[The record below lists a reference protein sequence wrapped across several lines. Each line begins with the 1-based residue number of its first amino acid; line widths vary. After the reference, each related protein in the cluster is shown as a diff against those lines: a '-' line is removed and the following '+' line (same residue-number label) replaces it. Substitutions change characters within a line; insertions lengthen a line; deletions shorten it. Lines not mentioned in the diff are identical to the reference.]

1 LNFFIDFVKQQQQQ
15 KSNRDY
21 ERHGTTSHPPEQ
33 KKQTN
38 ENSLISGQANL
49 SAAAAG

>member
-21 ERHGTTSHPPEQ
+21 ERHGTSHPPEE